1 MSLVLLATGGTI
13 SSLPDPKTGAM
24 RPAVSAEELIAGIP
38 AISAIGEID
47 VIEIDRVSG
56 WNITPATMHAVVRTL
71 RERLADDRVE
81 GAVVTHGTDT
91 VEETAFLC
99 DLLVDSPKPIAFAAA
114 MRSSSEVGADGPRN
128 LLNAL
133 RIAQSPQASG
143 WGALIVLNDEVHAA
157 RWCKKV
163 DSVRTSAFAS
173 PGHGPVGQVTPERI
187 RMDPAPS
194 RFTIEPPDELTAEV
208 AIIEVFTGM
217 HEDLIE
223 AALDA
228 TGSSGL
234 VLDGTGAGNVPGSA
248 TKGIEAA
255 LGRGL
260 PVVVA
265 SRTLGGGAVP
275 IYGGP
280 GGGVTLRELGVIGA
294 GGLTAAKARLL
305 LMAALAT
312 TADGAAAGRLFSEAA
327 DALAPGAF
335 GAV

>member
-13 SSLPDPKTGAM
+13 SSLPDPQTGAM

-38 AISAIGEID
+38 GIAALGDID

-56 WNITPATMHAVVRTL
+56 WNVTPATMHTVARTL
-71 RERLADDRVE
+71 RERLADDQVE

-99 DLLVDSPKPIAFAAA
+99 DLLVDSPKPVVFAAA
-114 MRSSSEVGADGPRN
+114 MRSASELGADGPRN

-133 RIAQSPQASG
+133 RVAQSPQASG
-143 WGALIVLNDEVHAA
+143 WGALLVINDEVHAA
-157 RWCKKV
+157 RWCRKV
-163 DSVRTSAFAS
+163 DSISTPAFAS
-173 PGHGPVGQVTPERI
+173 PGHGPVGHVTPERI
-187 RMDPAPS
+187 RIEPALP
-194 RFTIEPPDELTAEV
+194 RFTIELTEALTAEV
-208 AIIEVFTGM
+208 LVIEVFTGM

-223 AALDA
+223 AALDT
-228 TGSSGL
+228 TGARGL
-234 VLDGTGAGNVPGSA
+234 VLDGTGAGNVPGTA
-248 TKGIEAA
+248 MKGIVAA
-255 LGRGL
+255 IERGL

-265 SRTLGGGAVP
+265 SRTLRGGAVP

-305 LMAALAT
+305 LMAALST
-312 TADGAAAGRLFSEAA
+312 TADSAAASELFREAA

-335 GAV
+335 GAI